1 MKKRDLKNMITND
14 EELIKKGLWNKKTF
28 LIVSLTII
36 TIIFFL
42 STTLELNEDKA
53 KRSWAGIL
61 IFVLIIILL
70 FYYNYL

>member
-1 MKKRDLKNMITND
+1 MKKSHLKSMITND
-14 EELIKKGLWNKKTF
+14 EELVKKGLWNKKTF

-53 KRSWAGIL
+53 KRLWAGIL
-61 IFVLIIILL
+61 IFVLVIILL

>member
-1 MKKRDLKNMITND
+1 MKKSDLKKMITND
-14 EELIKKGLWNKKTF
+14 EELIKIGLWNKKTF

-36 TIIFFL
+36 TTIFFL

-53 KRSWAGIL
+53 KRLWAGIL